1 MINCIAIDDEPL
13 ALHLIKEYASKI
25 NFLNLQQT
33 FTDTDEAKAWLQE
46 NEVDLL
52 FLDIQMPDINGI
64 QFYKSLEKK
73 PQVIFT
79 TAYSEYAVEGFNVD
93 AVDYLLKPF
102 EYDRFLKSV
111 YKAKEYLEFL
121 SNQELQMASIFIKVD
136 YQLMKINLKEIE
148 LIEGLDD
155 YIRIYVK
162 PKPVLALMTLKSIQ
176 EKLPSQEFVRVHRSY
191 IVPVSK
197 IESFGRNKVK
207 INGREIPIGSS
218 YGDVYQQLLSAKGI
232 NL

>member
-64 QFYKSLEKK
+64 QFYRSLAKK

-93 AVDYLLKPF
+93 AIDYLLKPF

-207 INGREIPIGSS
+207 INGREIPVGSS

>member
-13 ALHLIKEYASKI
+13 ALHLIREYASKI

-33 FTDTDEAKAWLQE
+33 FTDTDEATAWLQE

-64 QFYKSLEKK
+64 QFYKSLAKK

-93 AVDYLLKPF
+93 AIDYLLKPF